1 MTKHPHH
8 IKGPSLHPP
17 PPEFREEGCHTHYT
31 PPPPPPPPPTHT
43 PAPVSHTKINN
54 EIRARSCTQLR
65 MRGVTPTATFDPTPL
80 ACTSHRG
87 TMVQQQSH
95 LQQVVNTTNLLVRA
109 IDRLQQSSG
118 ESASTS
124 GPSSTRVSASLP
136 GPSPQVPNSAGSSHH
151 PTTSASSYQ
160 TSQVSSELS
169 SLFGWG
175 RKRSLARRIPPGS
188 KKKRSYKL
196 GPTRF
201 IV

>member
-1 MTKHPHH
+1 MRQPRSDYSNARMLTSMGGQNTPT
-8 IKGPSLHPP
+8 ISYKGAFFAS

-31 PPPPPPPPPTHT
+31 PLPPPPLPPPPPHTHT

-65 MRGVTPTATFDPTPL
+65 MRGATPTATFDPTPR

-87 TMVQQQSH
+87 TMAQQQSH

-109 IDRLQQSSG
+109 IDHLQQSSG

-124 GPSSTRVSASLP
+124 GPSFQPSARVSASLP

-151 PTTSASSYQ
+151 PTASASSYQ
-160 TSQVSSELS
+160 TS
-169 SLFGWG
+169 
-175 RKRSLARRIPPGS
+175 
-188 KKKRSYKL
+188 
-196 GPTRF
+196 
-201 IV
+201 